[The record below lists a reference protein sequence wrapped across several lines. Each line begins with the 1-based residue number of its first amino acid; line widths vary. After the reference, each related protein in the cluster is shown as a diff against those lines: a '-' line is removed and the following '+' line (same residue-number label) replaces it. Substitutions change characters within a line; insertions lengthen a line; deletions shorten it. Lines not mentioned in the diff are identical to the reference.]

1 MFELRPY
8 QKETIN
14 NIYSS
19 MKKGNRCIIVQQ
31 PPRTGKTVIF
41 SEIARRTTLNK
52 NHVLFIVH
60 RKEILD
66 QTISTFKKQNVNF
79 DLTTLGM
86 VQTLTRHI
94 ENIPEPQL
102 IIVDEAHRALAK
114 SYQRILSNFPQ
125 AIVLLFTATPER
137 TGSKQLDQIADDII
151 VGKSIRELTDK
162 GFLAPFDYYSIDD
175 IDTKKLKKSSTGDY
189 TNASMEEA
197 VSRKIYG
204 HIVSNYQR
212 LADSKQ
218 AVVFTYSV
226 ESAKEIADAFNK
238 VNISAV
244 ELDGSTPDNLRDR
257 IVKQFRDKKIRILV
271 NVNLFT
277 EGVDLPDV
285 DCVIMARPT
294 QSLALYLQF
303 SMRCLNPREGKRA
316 IIIDHVAN
324 WKTFGLPD
332 SDRDWKKAIITTDKG
347 KRKKKET
354 ATFAI
359 TQCDY
364 CFAVVPSGKVKD
376 GKCPYCGKPIK
387 VRAKVE
393 QTDDEL
399 KLIND
404 RKRVI
409 DEILHDE
416 VMQKVADKSPHD
428 LHTMKELQAYAK
440 LHHYKRG
447 WVFYQ
452 AKMKGLIKKRGE
464 IND

>member
-1 MFELRPY
+1 M
-8 QKETIN
+8 
-14 NIYSS
+14 
-19 MKKGNRCIIVQQ
+19 
-31 PPRTGKTVIF
+31 
-41 SEIARRTTLNK
+41 
-52 NHVLFIVH
+52 LFIVH

-66 QTISTFKKQNVNF
+66 QTINTFKKQNVDF

-94 ENIPEPQL
+94 KNIPNPQL

-114 SYQRILSNFPQ
+114 SYQRILNSFPK

-212 LADSKQ
+212 LADGKQ

-244 ELDGSTPDNLRDR
+244 ELDGSTPDNLRDQ
-257 IVKQFRDKKIRILV
+257 IVKQFRNKKIRILV

-303 SMRCLNPREGKRA
+303 SMRCLNPRDGKRA

-347 KRKKKET
+347 KHKRKET
-354 ATFAI
+354 AIFAI

-452 AKMKGLIKKRGE
+452 AKMKGLIKKNE
-464 IND
+464 

>member
-1 MFELRPY
+1 
-8 QKETIN
+8 
-14 NIYSS
+14 
-19 MKKGNRCIIVQQ
+19 
-31 PPRTGKTVIF
+31 
-41 SEIARRTTLNK
+41 
-52 NHVLFIVH
+52 
-60 RKEILD
+60 
-66 QTISTFKKQNVNF
+66 
-79 DLTTLGM
+79 M

-212 LADSKQ
+212 LANGKQ
-218 AVVFTYSV
+218 SVIFTYSV
-226 ESAKEIADAFNK
+226 ESAKEIADAFK
-238 VNISAV
+238 KLNISAV
-244 ELDGSTPDNLRDR
+244 ELDGSTPDNLRDQV
-257 IVKQFRDKKIRILV
+257 VKQFRDKKIRILV

-277 EGVDLPDV
+277 EGIDLPDV

-393 QTDDEL
+393 QTNDEL

-428 LHTMKELQAYAK
+428 LHTIKELQAYAK

>member
-8 QKETIN
+8 QKETIK
-14 NIYSS
+14 NIYAS

-41 SEIARRTTLNK
+41 SEIARRTTFNK
-52 NHVLFIVH
+52 NRVLFIVH

-212 LADSKQ
+212 LADGKQ

-226 ESAKEIADAFNK
+226 ESAKEIADAFK
-238 VNISAV
+238 KLNISAV
-244 ELDGSTPDNLRDR
+244 ELDGSTPDNLRDQV
-257 IVKQFRDKKIRILV
+257 VKKFRDKKIRILV

-409 DEILHDE
+409 NEILHDE

-447 WVFYQ
+447 WIFYQ